1 MKSIKI
7 SDYFELRK
15 PTYKYIQIIPHK
27 SIRNYNSSNI
37 AKAIANTYRS
47 INRRIYKEQKKLI
60 IETEFK
66 ISYIVEIESS
76 NTNFYF
82 LVPSF
87 FVSIALEKIRE
98 IWNKA
103 TVKVLEGGLRPFS
116 KDTEMYSL
124 SYKKLD
130 GLSLKID
137 KKLNEPLNSILSVM
151 EIMKDSDRVT
161 VCYNFIPRSQFG
173 FLEKYEE
180 TETKFKNRES
190 LDKPTFNFDYIVKN
204 LMLNV
209 LKIMDNLIEVINDF
223 TGGSEID
230 KGKSIYEGM
239 VRLIDNQGNLND
251 SRYKKTSQVIDTQIL
266 ITSDSKDKTRKSN
279 NALSVCQ
286 ALRVLDGDNEL
297 KYKQVKNNIHYE
309 DYSFKNC
316 KISTMSTDEAGQLIQ
331 IPGRTLL
338 TTLGINH
345 IKIEE
350 SQVPESLKEGNKI
363 LGTVTYKGERVKA
376 YLPTE
381 YNLANCGLFLIGGQ
395 GAGKTNNLMIYS
407 RDCIKA
413 GEGIILLDFIQSC
426 ELSKQVANIT
436 PKDKLVEIDLA
447 AQSDIQAFCYNEM
460 KIIDDMSTF
469 EKLDKA
475 SMQSEQMMNL
485 IDSISLGDPLS
496 SAMRRIFN
504 SACTITSVL
513 GFNSLKNTIDCL
525 ENHVKRHEYISML
538 NDELKEFLEEEIMTL
553 AELDEWSKVSKK
565 EADNGI
571 IPIVTGTKT
580 SKLTFILDRIDLLR
594 SNFKLKYMYKS
605 DAKNNIDLL
614 ECMREGKVV
623 LIKMRDSDFNTPLQK
638 NILVTYWI
646 TKIWL
651 AAQLR
656 GSEMDKPS
664 PRCNMII
671 DELFQAKTSLN
682 IMEYILPQAR
692 KFALKPVLSTH
703 YIKQLDSI
711 FNALLTSNGS
721 FRLLRGCTE
730 EDFNYLKNKL
740 DNYEYE
746 DLRDMKQ
753 WHSLDIIYHEDG
765 YSSFITHIPKFKRA

>member
-1 MKSIKI
+1 MKSIKL
-7 SDYFELRK
+7 SDYFELRR

-47 INRRIYKEQKKLI
+47 INRRIYKEKKKLVV
-60 IETEFK
+60 ETEFK
-66 ISYIVEIESS
+66 ISYIVDIESS

-87 FVSIALEKIRE
+87 FISIILEKISE
-98 IWNKA
+98 IWSKA
-103 TVKVLEGGLRPFS
+103 TIKVLEGGLKPFS
-116 KDTEMYSL
+116 SNPECYSL

-137 KKLNEPLNSILSVM
+137 KKLNEPLNSVLSVM
-151 EIMKDSDRVT
+151 DIMKDDDRVT
-161 VCYNFIPRSQFG
+161 ICYNFIPRSQFG
-173 FLEKYEE
+173 FLDKYEE
-180 TETKFKNRES
+180 METKFKNRES
-190 LDKPTFNFDYIVKN
+190 LDKPTVNFDYMVKN
-204 LMLNV
+204 LMLNI

-223 TGGSEID
+223 TGGSD
-230 KGKSIYEGM
+230 KDKSKNIYESMLGL
-239 VRLIDNQGNLND
+239 VDHQNNFNE
-251 SRYKKTSQVIDTQIL
+251 SKYKKTAQVIDTQIL
-266 ITSDSKDKTRKSN
+266 VTSSSVDTTRKSN

-286 ALRVLDGDNEL
+286 ALRVLDSDNEL
-297 KYKQVKNNIHYE
+297 KYKPVKNTIQLE
-309 DYSFKNC
+309 DFSFKNC
-316 KISTMSTDEAGQLIQ
+316 KMSTMSTEEVGQLVQ

-338 TTLGINH
+338 TQLGINH
-345 IKIEE
+345 IKTEE
-350 SQVPESLKEGNKI
+350 SPVPESLKQGNKL
-363 LGTVTYKGERVKA
+363 LGTVTYKGEKVKA

-381 YNLANCGLFLIGGQ
+381 WNLANCGLYLIGGQ
-395 GAGKTNNLMIYS
+395 GAGKTNDLKIYA

-413 GEGIILLDFIQSC
+413 GEGIILLDFIQNC
-426 ELSKQVANIT
+426 GLSKEIADIT
-436 PKDKLVEIDLA
+436 PKNKLVEIDLA
-447 AQSDIQAFCYNEM
+447 SQDDIQAFCYNEM
-460 KIIDDMSTF
+460 KISSKMTSF

-496 SAMRRIFN
+496 SAMRRLFN
-504 SACTITSVL
+504 SACIITSVL

-525 ENHVKRHEYISML
+525 EDHVKRHEYIDML
-538 NDELKEFLEEEIMTL
+538 NVELKEFLEEEIRTL
-553 AELDEWSKVSKK
+553 EELDEYSKVSKK
-565 EADNGI
+565 EADEGVLPVI
-571 IPIVTGTKT
+571 TGTKT
-580 SKLTFILDRIDLLR
+580 AKLTFILDRIDLLR
-594 SNFKLKYMYKS
+594 SNFKLKYMYKANS
-605 DAKNNIDLL
+605 KNNIDLL

-623 LIKMRDSDFNTPLQK
+623 LIKMKDSDFNTPLQK

-651 AAQLR
+651 ATQLR
-656 GSEMDKPS
+656 GSEMDKPK

-671 DELFQAKTSLN
+671 DELFQAPTSLK

-703 YIKQLDSI
+703 YVNQLDSI
-711 FNALLTSNGS
+711 FDALLTSNGS

-730 EDFNYLKNKL
+730 DDFKYFKNKL

-765 YSSFITHIPKFKRA
+765 YSSFITHIPKFSR